1 MSCPAFVAQVPRRAE
16 DSSFIGADSWVRMS
30 QRTFRPAFE
39 GPTEQSDHLGAS
51 LPHNLHFLGR
61 IIVSYSAGRSVTV
74 SKWGGG
80 WTNDQGTE
88 EKIDQGTNSSGR
100 QVTCGQKSWIIDC
113 HHFTMISS

>member
-80 WTNDQGTE
+80 G
-88 EKIDQGTNSSGR
+88 GL
-100 QVTCGQKSWIIDC
+100 
-113 HHFTMISS
+113 MIKAPKKKLIKAPILQEDR